1 MTQQFSIP
9 VTIRDTVD
17 HKLPLC
23 RGKNKQMLLLRF
35 VAQLGASLKAKPGI
49 AHHDWDHSVRHPWGP
64 KSPQQLVHKFVPSIV
79 EFPLRDAM
87 VHFPG
92 PNDVRMSPFC
102 WLTILRG
109 CPKNCSQSETFSKI
123 CCKSLLRKYFWEN
136 LASWPHAILV
146 GHLKLATLKPI
157 IIHSL
162 IPINVDLLWKVS
174 KRDAGGMLLLYFT
187 FSHFVCNQQKATHST
202 FTN

>member
-1 MTQQFSIP
+1 MLSIINCLFAEGR
-9 VTIRDTVD
+9 TSKCFCSALWLSR
-17 HKLPLC
+17 PLLW
-23 RGKNKQMLLLRF
+23 RLNLGLLIMIGITLSWKHYH
-35 VAQLGASLKAKPGI
+35 GA
-49 AHHDWDHSVRHPWGP
+49 VRHPWGP
-64 KSPQQLVHKFVPSIV
+64 NSPQQLVYKFVPSIV
-79 EFPLRDAM
+79 EFPLRDPM
-87 VHFPG
+87 VHLPG

-109 CPKNCSQSETFSKI
+109 CPKNSSQLETFSKI
-123 CCKSLLRKYFWEN
+123 CCKSLFWKYFWEN
-136 LASWPHAILV
+136 LASWLHTILV
-146 GHLKLATLKPI
+146 GHLRLATLKPI